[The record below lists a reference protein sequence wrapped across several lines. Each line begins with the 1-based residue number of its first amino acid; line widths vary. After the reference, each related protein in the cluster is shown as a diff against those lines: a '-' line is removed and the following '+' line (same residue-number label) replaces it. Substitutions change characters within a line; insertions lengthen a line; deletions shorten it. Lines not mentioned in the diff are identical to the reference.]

1 IWRLNTMASS
11 LLYQAFRVDGG
22 PTQYPPNPTPVTA
35 DVLEVGLV
43 FAVAILAFSFLVILP
58 GVRGMQRLF
67 FAIMVF
73 FSIFVLATIM
83 VSNFGME
90 WETAEVHTKVQ
101 YKAFI
106 AEEMDG
112 TVGVKIGLRAVNIT
126 LKGSGEGE
134 LKNEEINYNERFHYG
149 QDGQGR
155 IGFGPYVGV
164 YKRYQQIR
172 QTGLDLLAERLACLP
187 VDWGPG
193 GCGFE
198 PRPGPVGFL
207 LSPPVLTILLFP
219 HWPWEFWQRV
229 PLQGSSLINREFRA
243 AQYRGLPYPILWV
256 AEYFT
261 LDGEDI
267 RWHRSYRLAGY
278 YTLTMLWYV
287 HITTHTATTHSPCCG
302 CGKAK
307 DCLPLWI
314 LTNILFCMFIRY
326 GAYFMM
332 LTGGVMLLGNLI
344 FHFLRFG
351 PVLAVPMGTATLVFH
366 YGWCFWLNLAVGS
379 VTLVLG
385 AAILFLDLRFPDVT
399 STFFSVGSDP
409 DEYYTVK
416 TSVTK
421 GRQQGVGPGRPMQVS
436 GLVSRS
442 REIRPLCE
450 QDGLIAI
457 ENLEVISEELTEMG
471 EQKSDST
478 IIARPKSARPTT
490 GVAAFQK
497 PRRKNMVDSGLP
509 EVA

>member
-1 IWRLNTMASS
+1 MASS
-11 LLYQAFRVDGG
+11 MLYQAFRVDGG

-67 FAIMVF
+67 FAVMVF

-90 WETAEVHTKVQ
+90 WETAEVHTRVQ

-112 TVGVKIGLRAVNIT
+112 TVGVKIGLRADQTSVTMVTGVRLHI
-126 LKGSGEGE
+126 KCRGEYMRSGEGE

-155 IGFGPYVGV
+155 IGFGPYVVPTLALGV
-164 YKRYQQIR
+164 LAKSAAPGMSNLEDSRTNLQKKRGSSV
-172 QTGLDLLAERLACLP
+172 T
-187 VDWGPG
+187 
-193 GCGFE
+193 
-198 PRPGPVGFL
+198 VGA
-207 LSPPVLTILLFP
+207 
-219 HWPWEFWQRV
+219 
-229 PLQGSSLINREFRA
+229 SLINREFRA

-278 YTLTMLWYV
+278 YTLTMLW
-287 HITTHTATTHSPCCG
+287 TAF
-302 CGKAK
+302 
-307 DCLPLWI
+307 PLWI

-421 GRQQGVGPGRPMQVS
+421 GPGMTTGSLQ
-436 GLVSRS
+436 
-442 REIRPLCE
+442 
-450 QDGLIAI
+450 
-457 ENLEVISEELTEMG
+457 VISEELTEMG

-478 IIARPKSARPTT
+478 IIARPKSGRPTT

-497 PRRKNMVDSGLP
+497 PRRKNMVESGLP